1 MIFRSPF
8 PDIEIPEISLPSF
21 ALQQAGRLAS
31 KPAMIDG
38 ITGQSITYGQLE
50 ILTRRLAIG
59 LTERGFG
66 RGDVLAIYSP
76 NTIEY
81 PVAIYG
87 ALAAGGMV
95 TTINPLFTTNEL
107 AVQLADSRAT
117 YLIATPESLPAAL
130 EAAEATQVRE
140 VFTFGEAE
148 GARPFDVLLADD
160 GPWPAVEIDPREDVA
175 LLPYSSGTG
184 GLPKC
189 VMLTH
194 YNLVAN
200 CHQVNGFSLLDGDD
214 VIITFLPFFHIYVLM
229 VFFAYGL
236 SEGATIVVM
245 PRFDMEH
252 YLQLLQDY
260 RSKRAFVVPPV
271 ALALAKHPVVER
283 YDLSSLRVMLTAAA
297 PLPADVSAAVMERLG
312 VIVKQAYGMT
322 ELSPMSHLTPES
334 AVNPTAGGLIVRN
347 TEVKVVD
354 SATNAELGPHQQ
366 GEIWVRGPQ
375 MMKGYLNRPEATA
388 ATITPDG
395 WLKTGDIGYAD
406 EDGYIYIVDRVK
418 ELIKYK
424 AYQIAP
430 AELEAILVAHPAV
443 ADAAVIGVPDAEA
456 GEVPKAYVVLR
467 GEATAE
473 ELMAFV
479 AGQVAPYKKI
489 RKLEFTNQIPKSA
502 SGKILRR
509 VLVERERSLTPA

>member
-59 LTERGFG
+59 LAERGFG
-66 RGDVLAIYSP
+66 RDDVLAIYSP

-189 VMLTH
+189 VMHTMNRWKYFHKKCPQFRSDDVFTDPPTSPAMYALATLP
-194 YNLVAN
+194 YLVA
-200 CHQVNGFSLLDGDD
+200 VLLARVVGDAA
-214 VIITFLPFFHIYVLM
+214 TARF
-229 VFFAYGL
+229 
-236 SEGATIVVM
+236 GAPSVV
-245 PRFDMEH
+245 RAGA
-252 YLQLLQDY
+252 LT
-260 RSKRAFVVPPV
+260 AFVGLAVVVFAPASSWPV
-271 ALALAKHPVVER
+271 AILGFFVVGLGVAAIAPLAFSAAARVADEEADPALHRARVDAVVAR
-283 YDLSSLRVMLTAAA
+283 FNQFNYAGALIGSVLTGALGSTSLRVGFAVPMVLVLALV
-297 PLPADVSAAVMERLG
+297 PLARHFA
-312 VIVKQAYGMT
+312 
-322 ELSPMSHLTPES
+322 
-334 AVNPTAGGLIVRN
+334 TAG
-347 TEVKVVD
+347 
-354 SATNAELGPHQQ
+354 
-366 GEIWVRGPQ
+366 
-375 MMKGYLNRPEATA
+375 
-388 ATITPDG
+388 
-395 WLKTGDIGYAD
+395 
-406 EDGYIYIVDRVK
+406 
-418 ELIKYK
+418 
-424 AYQIAP
+424 
-430 AELEAILVAHPAV
+430 
-443 ADAAVIGVPDAEA
+443 
-456 GEVPKAYVVLR
+456 
-467 GEATAE
+467 
-473 ELMAFV
+473 
-479 AGQVAPYKKI
+479 
-489 RKLEFTNQIPKSA
+489 
-502 SGKILRR
+502 
-509 VLVERERSLTPA
+509 SLD